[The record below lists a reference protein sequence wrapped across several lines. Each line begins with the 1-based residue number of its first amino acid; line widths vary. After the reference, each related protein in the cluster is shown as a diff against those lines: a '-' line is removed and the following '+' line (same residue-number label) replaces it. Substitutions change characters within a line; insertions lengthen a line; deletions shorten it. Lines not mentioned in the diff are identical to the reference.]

1 MTALLGVEP
10 GERRSVA
17 LMLAHSFFMGTA
29 AVYFET
35 AASASFLSRFSGSM
49 LPWVYI
55 AAAVVNLGTG
65 AAYARV
71 QKRASFSTLMKGTL
85 WFLLGLVVAVR
96 AGFAVSSAAWIA
108 FAGLVVY
115 RILSILTDLEYWA
128 VASRI
133 YDVGQAKRLFGLVGT
148 GEPAARILGA
158 FSVPFLVHRTGVPN
172 LILFSGA
179 GLALCLVVLRPILHA
194 AERHADAAPPE
205 SIRSA
210 RAGFR
215 AITGSHYLRLVV
227 GVAVLATFGKYFV
240 DFAFL
245 GRVSALSSD
254 EKQIATVLALF
265 NGVTQ
270 SLSLLTRVF
279 LSRPFLSRFGIRGG
293 VLVLPVLHALCAA
306 ITVIAGI
313 VGAPAWVTWS
323 VIGNQG
329 VYKTFKHPID
339 NASFKVLYQP
349 LRREQRLA
357 TQIAVE
363 VMFSPVTVG
372 LAGVVMLV
380 FSHGVSPDPAVFAG
394 LLFVLFVSWA
404 WAAGAAGRAYAQRL
418 VDTLQP
424 GAERPSTRS
433 LADVESVGRALL
445 AELLVADSAERNR
458 VLIALDALGFE
469 QRGSAPIAALLRAE
483 ADEAVRILASLRDAS
498 LESERGL
505 QRAQLEQSWRESRAR
520 MIQLLALCRDRDKVE
535 RAAAHLHHASKEQ
548 RAYARE
554 LLEVLLEPSERRWL
568 LPLLLSGV

>member
-1 MTALLGVEP
+1 MFMGVESA
-10 GERRSVA
+10 ERRSVV
-17 LMLAHSFFMGTA
+17 LMLAHSFFMGSAT
-29 AVYFET
+29 VYFET
-35 AASASFLSRFSGSM
+35 AASASFLARFAGSM

-71 QKRASFSTLMKGTL
+71 QKRASFATLMQGTL
-85 WFLLGLVVAVR
+85 WFLLALVVAVR
-96 AGFAVSSAAWIA
+96 VGFAVSTAAWIA

-148 GEPAARILGA
+148 GEPTARIVGA
-158 FSVPFLVHRTGVPN
+158 FSVPWLVHRTGVSN
-172 LILFSGA
+172 LLLFSGA
-179 GLALCLVVLRPILHA
+179 ALVLCLVVLRPILRS
-194 AERHADAAPPE
+194 AEATNEPPPPE
-205 SIRSA
+205 SLGSA

-215 AITGSHYLRLVV
+215 AITSSRYLTLVV

-245 GRVSALSSD
+245 DRVSRLSRG
-254 EKQIATVLALF
+254 ETEIATVLALF

-270 SLSLLTRVF
+270 TLSLLTRVF
-279 LSRPFLSRFGIRGG
+279 LSRPFLSRFGVRGG
-293 VLVLPVLHALCAA
+293 VLVLPVLHAVCAA
-306 ITVIAGI
+306 ITVLAGI
-313 VGAPAWVTWS
+313 AGAPAWVTWS

-357 TQIAVE
+357 AQIAVE
-363 VMFSPVTVG
+363 VMFSPVVVG
-372 LAGVVMLV
+372 LSGVVMLA
-380 FSHGVSPDPAVFAG
+380 FSRGVSPDPAVFAA
-394 LLFVLFVSWA
+394 LLLALFLGWA
-404 WAAGAAGRAYAQRL
+404 WTARTAGRGYAQRL

-433 LADVESVGRALL
+433 VADVEDEGRALL
-445 AELLVADSAERNR
+445 AELLVADVARR
-458 VLIALDALGFE
+458 DLVLRALDELGYE
-469 QRGSAPIAALLRAE
+469 QRGSGPIAALLRAE
-483 ADEAVRILASLRDAS
+483 GESAARVLAALRDRTCTAEERAS
-498 LESERGL
+498 LERT
-505 QRAQLEQSWRESRAR
+505 WRETRAR

-535 RAAAHLHHASKEQ
+535 RAAAHLNHASKEQ

-554 LLEVLLEPSERRWL
+554 LLEVLLEPEERRWL
-568 LPLLLSGV
+568 LPLLLGAP